1 VESGTL
7 TGRIAFA
14 YLLAVWIGV
23 SFELR
28 AISRDVEVLLIQE
41 FP

>member
-7 TGRIAFA
+7 TGRVAFT

-23 SFELR
+23 SFELGT
-28 AISRDVEVLLIQE
+28 ISRDIEMLLIQKL
-41 FP
+41 P